1 MDPHPHA
8 PSRGPADSGPALG
21 LLMLDTRFERAPGDV
36 GHPDT
41 FGFPVLRQI
50 VPGARVARVVRSEPD
65 PELLGPFI
73 AAGRELIARGAV
85 GISTSCGFLA
95 PFQRQLA
102 DALTVPV
109 AISSLLQV
117 PWVDALLPAGRR
129 SGVITARASALS
141 PALLQSAGA
150 PSDTPIAG
158 MPPGGRF
165 ERLVLREQMPGT
177 AEAGQAA
184 MANESG
190 FGDELVLAGRS
201 LVRRH
206 PEVGAI
212 VLECTNLPPWRNRL
226 AAELG
231 CPVFDITTLLNW
243 FWQGLA
249 AASLPVA
256 AIPSPLPTPTSTRDF
271 P

>member
-1 MDPHPHA
+1 MDEPTRPALDKTAA
-8 PSRGPADSGPALG
+8 PGPVLG

-41 FGFPVLRQI
+41 FGFPVLRQ
-50 VPGARVARVVRSEPD
+50 VVTGAHVARVVRSEPD
-65 PELLGPFI
+65 PRLLGPFVT
-73 AAGRELIARGAV
+73 AGRELIARGAI

-102 DALTVPV
+102 DALAVPV

-117 PWVDALLPAGRR
+117 AWVDALLPAGRR
-129 SGVITARASALS
+129 CGVITARASALS
-141 PALLQSAGA
+141 PALLASAGA
-150 PSDTPIAG
+150 PSDTPVAG
-158 MPPGGRF
+158 MPAGGRF
-165 ERLVLREQMPGT
+165 ERLVLHEEAPNAIGLLPGT
-177 AEAGQAA
+177 AP
-184 MANESG
+184 NESG
-190 FGDELVLAGRS
+190 FGDELVMAGRE

-226 AAELG
+226 AAELN

-249 AASLPVA
+249 AARLPVA
-256 AIPSPLPTPTSTRDF
+256 AAPTSTRGT